1 VNRSLLTALAALLAA
16 APAFAA
22 TDCRI
27 TSSGS
32 MAFGAYDVLSATPD
46 DSMSTVTALCT
57 RNGGPQNVTIT
68 LQLSQGTNGT
78 SVNARRMINL
88 GPAGGYM
95 NYGLFRD
102 VGRSAVWGFSPG
114 VDTMGQTLSIP
125 NRGSA
130 TATFNIYGRI
140 PALQDVPVGSYTDS
154 VTVTV
159 SP

>member
-1 VNRSLLTALAALLAA
+1 
-16 APAFAA
+16 
-22 TDCRI
+22 
-27 TSSGS
+27 
-32 MAFGAYDVLSATPD
+32 
-46 DSMSTVTALCT
+46 
-57 RNGGPQNVTIT
+57 
-68 LQLSQGTNGT
+68 
-78 SVNARRMINL
+78 MINL